1 MFFFTFFPVSL
12 PIFSAFEVQ
21 ANHVQMTYYY
31 LFIILFMVIA
41 FLVALGSALF
51 CVVSQYGFGFDL
63 CALAKAHVL
72 FLVLHYCYDSH
83 HVLRL
88 VVGLVA
94 IVAVVEDKKKDMRF
108 RKRTG

>member
-1 MFFFTFFPVSL
+1 MFCVSRNACKMI
-12 PIFSAFEVQ
+12 IFAHSKCKRYENRKIQ
-21 ANHVQMTYYY
+21 G
-31 LFIILFMVIA
+31 
-41 FLVALGSALF
+41 VALPYIDCLT
-51 CVVSQYGFGFDL
+51 

-94 IVAVVEDKKKDMRF
+94 DLRISQSSVVPKRLHCPWADDGHHRYPIHH
-108 RKRTG
+108 RKASQHGQT